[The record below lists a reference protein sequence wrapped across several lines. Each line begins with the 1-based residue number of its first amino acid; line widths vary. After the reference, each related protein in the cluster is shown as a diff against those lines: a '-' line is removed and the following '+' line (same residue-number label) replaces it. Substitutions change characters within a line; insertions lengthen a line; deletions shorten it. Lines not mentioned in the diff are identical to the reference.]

1 MENGLQE
8 HENVNKETF
17 QKAAIVHGSNNGGLD
32 LYSRDGK
39 QGTLMI
45 LCTQNS
51 FDFGDLIQKTTK
63 HEK

>member
-1 MENGLQE
+1 M
-8 HENVNKETF
+8 NKETF